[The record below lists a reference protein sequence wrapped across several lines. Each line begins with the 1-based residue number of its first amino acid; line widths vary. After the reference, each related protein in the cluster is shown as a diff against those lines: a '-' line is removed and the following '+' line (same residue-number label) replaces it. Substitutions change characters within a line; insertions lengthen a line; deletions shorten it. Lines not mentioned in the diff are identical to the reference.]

1 MASKACVVKSG
12 PRKGRLKKGWK
23 FGKGGTCLKA
33 KGKSKSA
40 SKARRSKPKRRR
52 VKRGMTTVQLV
63 RRSRTRGPRRRS
75 HSAAMDVFETNPGA
89 AAAAYKP
96 EGVMGARG
104 RRRKRRRRAR
114 R

>member
-23 FGKGGTCLKA
+23 FGKGGTCVKA

-40 SKARRSKPKRRR
+40 PKARRHKGKRRR
-52 VKRGMTTVQLV
+52 VKRGMSTVQLL

-75 HSAAMDVFETNPGA
+75 HSAAMDVFDVNPGA
-89 AAAAYKP
+89 TAAAYRP
-96 EGVMGARG
+96 EGVMGAFG
-104 RRRKRRRRAR
+104 RRRRRRRRAR